1 MFPMAANADYAP
13 TKEMVNAVVQSA
25 ERLEGAA
32 RLIQMLEDKA
42 DIERITPG
50 ELAAVRTVV
59 ETCAADLDDAWKE
72 V

>member
-1 MFPMAANADYAP
+1 MAANADYAP
-13 TKEMVNAVVQSA
+13 TNEMVNVVVQAS
-25 ERLEGAA
+25 EKLDGAA
-32 RLIQMLEDKA
+32 RLIAILEDKA

>member
-1 MFPMAANADYAP
+1 MAANADYAP
-13 TKEMVNAVVQSA
+13 TKEMVNVVVQSS
-25 ERLEGAA
+25 EKLKGAA
-32 RLIQMLEDKA
+32 RLIAMLEDKA
-42 DIERITPG
+42 DNDRITPG